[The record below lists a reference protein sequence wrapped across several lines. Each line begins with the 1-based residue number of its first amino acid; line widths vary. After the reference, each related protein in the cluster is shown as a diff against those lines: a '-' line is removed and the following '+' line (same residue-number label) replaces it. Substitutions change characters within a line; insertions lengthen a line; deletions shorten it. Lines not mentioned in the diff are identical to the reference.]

1 MLRRLANQNDTN
13 QGRAVSDRSPY
24 EKVAADHEAFLRLL
38 GHPVPVP
45 SKVDSHVFTDNEK
58 SRIYTD
64 WIS

>member
-1 MLRRLANQNDTN
+1 MLRRLASQNDHS
-13 QGRAVSDRSPY
+13 QGRAVLDSSPNDKIAVDY
-24 EKVAADHEAFLRLL
+24 EALLRLL
-38 GHPVPVP
+38 GHPVP

>member
-1 MLRRLANQNDTN
+1 MDLS
-13 QGRAVSDRSPY
+13 QGRAVLDSSPNDKIAVDY
-24 EKVAADHEAFLRLL
+24 EELLRLV
-38 GHPVPVP
+38 GHPVP

>member
-1 MLRRLANQNDTN
+1 MLRRLANQNDTS
-13 QGRAVSDRSPY
+13 QGRVVADRSPC

-38 GHPVPVP
+38 GQPVP
-45 SKVDSHVFTDNEK
+45 SKVDSHVFTDHEK